1 MRTPS
6 PQPTRRRFTAALLA
20 AALPLTL
27 SGCLLQGEGSGGGG
41 NDADTLS
48 IDYATY
54 NPLSLVLRRQGWLE
68 QELKDDGVDVRWVF
82 SAGSNKANELLRA
95 GAVDVGST
103 AGVAALLN
111 RANGAPTKVVA
122 IANRPEWAALMAKP
136 DSGITEVSQLRG
148 RSLAA
153 TRGTD
158 PYFFAVQ
165 AIEQAGLSPSDVEI
179 QNLQHADGR
188 NALENG
194 SVAAWAGLDPIMAG
208 AQHDGAAFL
217 HRDLELNTFSV
228 VQADEDFLEQEPETA
243 QTVLDA
249 YERARAWVLDHP
261 EETAQILAEDAG
273 IDIEVAR
280 TVIRERT
287 NADVSPVP
295 GDDLR
300 DVLARTG
307 PILVDTGDV
316 DYQHQVD
323 AALDTLF
330 DPRFAEEATR

>member
-1 MRTPS
+1 M
-6 PQPTRRRFTAALLA
+6 LA

>member
-1 MRTPS
+1 M
-6 PQPTRRRFTAALLA
+6 
-20 AALPLTL
+20 
-27 SGCLLQGEGSGGGG
+27 GGTDGQAG
-41 NDADTLS
+41 
-48 IDYATY
+48 
-54 NPLSLVLRRQGWLE
+54 LR
-68 QELKDDGVDVRWVF
+68 DH
-82 SAGSNKANELLRA
+82 
-95 GAVDVGST
+95 
-103 AGVAALLN
+103 
-111 RANGAPTKVVA
+111 
-122 IANRPEWAALMAKP
+122 
-136 DSGITEVSQLRG
+136 EVSQLRG